1 MFLNV
6 NKNLNKWCNSLS
18 SRFFFRKLFKRN
30 QDLFVIKIFKCFRIH
45 LNSFQTI
52 PIIAIGHVF
61 RLMFVNHQYRSSSSS
76 ITVTMLNI
84 YVEVFTSQ
92 VLTSRW
98 QSVKNTA
105 ASLSPNPTWNPQLI
119 CQTKRFLKKSNIVYS
134 KTKVFN
140 GVSVNT
146 ASSVAATGLLTCP
159 SCQDSCPATRPCRWP
174 PYHSYWAFF
183 SGKSAGKNVKWEGDK
198 EIPR

>member
-1 MFLNV
+1 M
-6 NKNLNKWCNSLS
+6 
-18 SRFFFRKLFKRN
+18 
-30 QDLFVIKIFKCFRIH
+30 FKCFRIH

-61 RLMFVNHQYRSSSSS
+61 RLMFVNLDKK
-76 ITVTMLNI
+76 INIINIAAAAITMLN
-84 YVEVFTSQ
+84 VHVFTSQ

-119 CQTKRFLKKSNIVYS
+119 CQTKRCLKKSNISYS

-146 ASSVAATGLLTCP
+146 ASSVAAIGILTCP

-174 PYHSYWAFF
+174 PYHSY
-183 SGKSAGKNVKWEGDK
+183 
-198 EIPR
+198 